1 MTLFKQYLEPTE
13 GFWGPTTSTI
23 DWCEENYVVS
33 FFIAEFINTL
43 SNSFFILLAVYAMWS
58 SIKNRFELRF
68 TLISFGFAL
77 VGIGSWL
84 FHMTLKYEYQLLDEL
99 PMIYATCIPLWSV
112 FSEDKSQ
119 SMSWAIGWSIVIG
132 SNLLTAIYL
141 HFKDPTIHQVAYAL
155 INVLIIIRSH
165 LLTLK
170 YVKNEPDRKRL
181 FKIMVS
187 GVATF
192 LTGYFL
198 WNLDVHFCSSW
209 IGIRRVL
216 GIPLGFLFELHGW
229 WHILTGTGVY
239 YYVVYLEYLRLFI
252 IKRENEYL
260 YIERFG
266 FLPDLMAKNKGNERK
281 KE

>member
-13 GFWGPTTSTI
+13 GFWGPPTSTI

-43 SNSFFILLAVYAMWS
+43 SNSFFILLAVYAMSS

-170 YVKNEPDRKRL
+170 YVKNEADRKRL